1 MMITSFLFTSLVLT
15 VSASPWLYVDRN
27 SGTFMPALPFPN
39 AQLKYKLRSGHTY
52 NQLTSLELD
61 CLDEGPGYHS
71 HIREDKMYLVLEGQ
85 VQFIVNGTQF
95 CAKAGDYVYVP
106 RFLAQTFRVHN
117 PMSKKKRVRV
127 QLTFFPAG
135 AENFLNDMT
144 VLFLKGQDKTPLGKK
159 TAKKYGITVL
169 EPVVWEDIGCFEHN
183 DN

>member
-1 MMITSFLFTSLVLT
+1 
-15 VSASPWLYVDRN
+15 
-27 SGTFMPALPFPN
+27 MPALPFPN
-39 AQLKYKLRSGHTY
+39 AQLKYKLRSEQTY

-71 HIREDKMYLVLEGQ
+71 HIREDKMYRVLQGQ

-106 RFLAQTFRVHN
+106 RFLAQTFRVNN
-117 PMSKKKRVRV
+117 PVSKKRLVRV

-144 VLFLKGQDKTPLGKK
+144 VLFLKGQEKTSLGDDI
-159 TAKKYGITVL
+159 ARKYGISVL
-169 EPVVWEDIGCFEHN
+169 GPVAWKDIGCFDSD